1 MQKSNDRFLL
11 RPIISTSLGI
21 ICIIVTLYLL
31 IFSDYNKSL
40 GRYAP
45 AVFLSIGLIWPVSN
59 VLKEP
64 LGNSDK
70 RSMYILAIIGFAIAI
85 IYGIITKGTEH
96 KDFLDNYFDSLTTD
110 ATYYFYLISLIV
122 TTILSFLYPQRIGMV
137 STAIL
142 FGLLF
147 PFLLVGCLFIIIY
160 IIIIILFS
168 NKMYEITDGFRAE
181 RELWKSIKN
190 LGKKKESS
198 QATSNKVY
206 NSEYDSNGIDSF

>member
-1 MQKSNDRFLL
+1 
-11 RPIISTSLGI
+11 
-21 ICIIVTLYLL
+21 
-31 IFSDYNKSL
+31 L

-64 LGNSDK
+64 FGNSDK
-70 RSMYILAIIGFAIAI
+70 RSMYTFAIMGFAVAI

-96 KDFLDNYFDSLTTD
+96 KDFLDNYFDSLTTN

-142 FGLLF
+142 FGLLS
-147 PFLLVGCLFIIIY
+147 PFLLVG
-160 IIIIILFS
+160 ILFFIFILYLFFNFLERILNKEEVGELIEDLINKKSKS
-168 NKMYEITDGFRAE
+168 NHA
-181 RELWKSIKN
+181 S
-190 LGKKKESS
+190 
-198 QATSNKVY
+198 SNKVY

>member
-31 IFSDYNKSL
+31 IFSDYNQSL

-64 LGNSDK
+64 FGNSDK
-70 RSMYILAIIGFAIAI
+70 RSMYTFAIIGFAIAI

-122 TTILSFLYPQRIGMV
+122 TTILSFLYP
-137 STAIL
+137 
-142 FGLLF
+142 
-147 PFLLVGCLFIIIY
+147 
-160 IIIIILFS
+160 
-168 NKMYEITDGFRAE
+168 
-181 RELWKSIKN
+181 KN
-190 LGKKKESS
+190 W
-198 QATSNKVY
+198 
-206 NSEYDSNGIDSF
+206 NGIDSHFVWSIISISSSWLFIYNHLHHTYFLVFR

>member
-21 ICIIVTLYLL
+21 ICILVTLYLL

-64 LGNSDK
+64 FGNSDK
-70 RSMYILAIIGFAIAI
+70 RSMYTFAIMGFAVAI

-96 KDFLDNYFDSLTTD
+96 KGFLDNYFDSLTTD

-142 FGLLF
+142 FGLLS
-147 PFLLVGCLFIIIY
+147 PFLLVG
-160 IIIIILFS
+160 ILFFIFILYLLFNFLERILNKEEVGELIEDLINKKSKS
-168 NKMYEITDGFRAE
+168 NHA
-181 RELWKSIKN
+181 S
-190 LGKKKESS
+190 
-198 QATSNKVY
+198 SNKVY

>member
-45 AVFLSIGLIWPVSN
+45 AVFLSIGLIWPISN

-64 LGNSDK
+64 FGNSDK
-70 RSMYILAIIGFAIAI
+70 RSMYTFAFMGFAVAI

-110 ATYYFYLISLIV
+110 ATYYFYL
-122 TTILSFLYPQRIGMV
+122 LSF
-137 STAIL
+137 
-142 FGLLF
+142 
-147 PFLLVGCLFIIIY
+147 
-160 IIIIILFS
+160 
-168 NKMYEITDGFRAE
+168 
-181 RELWKSIKN
+181 
-190 LGKKKESS
+190 
-198 QATSNKVY
+198 
-206 NSEYDSNGIDSF
+206 

>member
-21 ICIIVTLYLL
+21 ICILVTLYLL

-142 FGLLF
+142 FGLLS
-147 PFLLVGCLFIIIY
+147 PFLLVG
-160 IIIIILFS
+160 ILFFIFFLYIFFNFLERILNKEEVGELIEDLINKKSKS
-168 NKMYEITDGFRAE
+168 NHA
-181 RELWKSIKN
+181 S
-190 LGKKKESS
+190 
-198 QATSNKVY
+198 SNKVY